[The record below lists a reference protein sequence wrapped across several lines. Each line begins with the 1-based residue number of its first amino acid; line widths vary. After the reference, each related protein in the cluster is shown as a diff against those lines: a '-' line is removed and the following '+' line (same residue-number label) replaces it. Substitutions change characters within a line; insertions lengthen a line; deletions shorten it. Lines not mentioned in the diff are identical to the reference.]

1 MKIKKNILSVS
12 HQIIFCKKKAKIFLI
27 SEENYSYSS
36 LKKGISSGAAGE
48 STSDLIFKFQKK
60 IKCFSN
66 AAEESILYV
75 TIFILQTKAE
85 FLQSNTHQ

>member
-1 MKIKKNILSVS
+1 MGKNY
-12 HQIIFCKKKAKIFLI
+12 F
-27 SEENYSYSS
+27 S
-36 LKKGISSGAAGE
+36 LTHFVKMFVNTGS
-48 STSDLIFKFQKK
+48 KFQKK